1 MDATLSQEGSPTRTE
16 GTTLRVVG
24 PHPTLPMFATCLYCS
39 ASLGHNEVIEAFP
52 VGRRL
57 AFDPVHGRLW
67 VVCRSCERWNLSP
80 LDERWEAIEQA
91 ERLYRD
97 SRLRV
102 STDNIGLARMREGLE
117 LVRIGEPQRPEM
129 AAWRYGDQFGRRRNR
144 QLLLTGAAVGAV
156 AAIYAG
162 GMALGVSMVSF
173 TGIAANGGM
182 WDAIVNGSPKKVVA
196 RVSAPNLKIL
206 EVQRRHA
213 RMSSVI
219 KSLPDEPFM
228 LSVEHIQGTTVL
240 TGPDAMRAA
249 AQLLPTVNRFGG
261 SKSAVNEAVSYL
273 EEFGS
278 PGNTMKRIQQAYGI
292 TGMSTAK
299 RSKRGEIQLGKVPG
313 ALHNLPLNQRLALEM
328 ALHEEQERRAME
340 GELAE
345 LEKEWR
351 DAENIARI
359 SDSMFD
365 TPALE
370 GKLAALKDAQLPKD
384 DHTD

>member
-1 MDATLSQEGSPTRTE
+1 
-16 GTTLRVVG
+16 
-24 PHPTLPMFATCLYCS
+24 MFATCLYCS
-39 ASLGHNEVIEAFP
+39 ANLGQNEVIEAFP

-57 AFDPVHGRLW
+57 AFDAVHGRLW
-67 VVCRSCERWNLSP
+67 VVCRGCERWNLSP

-144 QLLLTGAAVGAV
+144 QLLMTGAAVGAV
-156 AAIYAG
+156 AALYAG

-182 WDAIVNGSPKKVVA
+182 WDAIVNGSPKKIVA
-196 RVSAPNLKIL
+196 RVTAPNGELL
-206 EVQRRHA
+206 TVQRRHA
-213 RMSSVI
+213 RMSSVV
-219 KSLPDEPFM
+219 KAVGDEPFM
-228 LSVEHIQGTTVL
+228 LSVEHTNGTAIL
-240 TGPDAMRAA
+240 EGAEAMRAA

-273 EEFGS
+273 EELGS
-278 PGNTMKRIQQAYGI
+278 PANTMRRIQVAYGI
-292 TGMSTAK
+292 KGASTAK
-299 RSKRGEIQLGKVPG
+299 RSKRGEIQLSKVPG
-313 ALHNLPLNQRLALEM
+313 VLHNLPLNQRLALEM
-328 ALHEEQERRAME
+328 ALHEEQERRAMQ

-351 DAENIARI
+351 DAESIARI

-365 TPALE
+365 SPALE
-370 GKLAALKDAQLPKD
+370 GKLAELKSAAPVHD
-384 DHTD
+384 DGKTHDK

>member
-1 MDATLSQEGSPTRTE
+1 
-16 GTTLRVVG
+16 
-24 PHPTLPMFATCLYCS
+24 MFATCLYCS
-39 ASLGHNEVIEAFP
+39 ANLGQNEVIQAFP

-57 AFDPVHGRLW
+57 AFDAIHGRLW

-196 RVSAPNLKIL
+196 RVSVMNGELL

-213 RMSSVI
+213 RMSAVVKSVG
-219 KSLPDEPFM
+219 DEPFM
-228 LSVEHIQGTTVL
+228 LNVEHTRGTAIL
-240 TGPDAMRAA
+240 TGTDAMRAA

-261 SKSAVNEAVSYL
+261 SKAAVNEAVAYL
-273 EEFGS
+273 DEFGS
-278 PGNTMKRIQQAYGI
+278 PANTMQRIQQAYGI
-292 TGMSTAK
+292 VGASTAK
-299 RSKRGEIQLGKVPG
+299 RGKKGEVQLSKVPG
-313 ALHNLPLNQRLALEM
+313 VLHNLPLNQRLALEM
-328 ALHEEQERRAME
+328 ALHEEQERRAMQ

-351 DAENIARI
+351 DAENVARI

-365 TPALE
+365 TPELE
-370 GKLAALKDAQLPKD
+370 GKLAELKESRAPKD
-384 DHTD
+384 EH

>member
-1 MDATLSQEGSPTRTE
+1 
-16 GTTLRVVG
+16 
-24 PHPTLPMFATCLYCS
+24 MFATCLYCS
-39 ASLGHNEVIEAFP
+39 ANLGHNDVLEAFP

-57 AFDPVHGRLW
+57 AFDAVHGRLW
-67 VVCRSCERWNLSP
+67 VVCRGCERWNLSP

-91 ERLYRD
+91 EKLYRD

-102 STDNIGLARMREGLE
+102 STDNIGLARLSEGLE

-196 RVSAPNLKIL
+196 RIAAPDGRLL

-213 RMSSVI
+213 RMTTMAKWSEDGQFAMNLEH
-219 KSLPDEPFM
+219 KSGTM
-228 LSVEHIQGTTVL
+228 VLSGA
-240 TGPDAMRAA
+240 DAMRAA
-249 AQLLPTVNRFGG
+249 AQLLPAVNRFGG
-261 SKSAVNEAVSYL
+261 SKSSVSEAVSHL
-273 EEFGS
+273 EHFGS
-278 PGNTMKRIQQAYGI
+278 PESTLRGIQNAFGI
-292 TGMSTAK
+292 KGESTAK
-299 RSKRGEIQLGKVPG
+299 RSKRGELELSKAPG
-313 ALHNLPLNQRLALEM
+313 VLHNIPVSQRLALEM
-328 ALHEEQERRAME
+328 ALHEEQERRAMQ

-351 DAENIARI
+351 DAEDIARI

-370 GKLAALKDAQLPKD
+370 GKLAELRDAAPNKDQAGER
-384 DHTD
+384 

>member
-1 MDATLSQEGSPTRTE
+1 
-16 GTTLRVVG
+16 
-24 PHPTLPMFATCLYCS
+24 MFATCLYCS
-39 ASLGHNEVIEAFP
+39 ASLGQNEVIEAFP

-102 STDNIGLARMREGLE
+102 STDNIGLARLREGLE

-144 QLLLTGAAVGAV
+144 QLLFTGAAVGAV
-156 AAIYAG
+156 AALYAG

-182 WDAIVNGSPKKVVA
+182 WDAIINGSPKKLVA
-196 RVSAPNLKIL
+196 RIANHDGALL
-206 EVQRRHA
+206 TVQRRHA
-213 RMSSVI
+213 RMSSVVKPI
-219 KSLPDEPFM
+219 GNEPFM
-228 LSVEHIQGTTVL
+228 LNVEHTLGTTIL
-240 TGPDAMRAA
+240 HGPEAMRAA

-261 SKSAVNEAVSYL
+261 SKSAVNEAVSFL
-273 EEFGS
+273 EDAGD
-278 PGNTMKRIQQAYGI
+278 PAKTLQRIQVGFGI
-292 TGMSTAK
+292 AGASRAK
-299 RSKRGEIQLGKVPG
+299 RSKRGEIQLSKVPG
-313 ALHNLPLNQRLALEM
+313 VLHNLPLSQRLALEM
-328 ALHEEQERRAME
+328 ALHEEQERRAMQ

-359 SDSMFD
+359 SDSLFD
-365 TPALE
+365 TPELE
-370 GKLAALKDAQLPKD
+370 SKLADLKNVAPTSIESDRSSK
-384 DHTD
+384 